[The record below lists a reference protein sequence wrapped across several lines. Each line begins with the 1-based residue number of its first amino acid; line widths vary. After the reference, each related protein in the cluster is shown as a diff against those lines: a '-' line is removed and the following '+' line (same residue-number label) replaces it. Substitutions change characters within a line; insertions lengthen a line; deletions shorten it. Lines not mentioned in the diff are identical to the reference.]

1 MIIRVQSPVGIK
13 RIELLETDNYDKL
26 LSLVCEKFA
35 IGRNDGWCLSRSPSQ
50 SERLNCSLNTR
61 LSKLGLRHGD
71 LIFLSNHTKSGETV
85 GNEDQKHDSNSN
97 WLTTS
102 SSLIEDKVDQE
113 LAKMDGRIHRK
124 RNQQLCH
131 HPVSGQCIHC
141 VPLEPFDSAYLEHL
155 DPPVKFMSFHA
166 YLRKL
171 TGGQSKGKFSC
182 LENLS
187 CHIRPGCRD
196 HPPWPDGI
204 CTKCQPNPITLE
216 IQPYRHVDFVQFE
229 NPQLMDR
236 FLDYWRQTSCQRIG
250 IMLGRYAPFDAPSS
264 PPLAIKAVVAAIY
277 EPAQESTPRSVK
289 LIGPLD
295 NILPKH
301 VMKVAQRIGLQP
313 VGWIF
318 TDLVAQNTNGN
329 GVVKHFR
336 GTIDTFFLSAEECIT
351 AAHLQN
357 LHPNI
362 CRLSPDGCFGSKFT
376 TVVVTGDA
384 SNHIHFEAYQV
395 SNQAMALEKDNI
407 LVPTYDAPELGYI
420 KETTKEQFV
429 PEVFYATKDK
439 YGNRVTRVARPLPVE
454 FLLTYMP
461 TAFPI
466 EPIYTM
472 AKIPDHFP
480 ADCQFPIENRECL
493 GQIQDIPSF
502 SRILH
507 KFGIDQIHTCLTN
520 FHILAWLVNNDTL
533 GLQLQYNTDDNGE
546 LIENPYGIN
555 GLLDAIALRC
565 SNNSNNKESELAIKK
580 WASESPIWATVQ
592 ELANAVISDMPPS
605 PPLSSNHQS
614 SSSYRSVLSG
624 GGSNVSFGINSTTL
638 PKMNW
643 SSQTTIT
650 SSSSSPLT
658 TATTSL
664 LTTTTATLT
673 ESRNSQTNHWACP
686 HCTFHNNP
694 DTDECEMCRLPRR
707 G

>member
-1 MIIRVQSPVGIK
+1 MIIRVQSPNGIK
-13 RIELLETDNYDKL
+13 RIELPETDSYDKF
-26 LSLVCEKFA
+26 LSLVCEKFG
-35 IGRNDGWCLSRSPSQ
+35 IGRNDSWCLSRSHSQ
-50 SERLNCSLNTR
+50 SERLNASLNTR
-61 LSKLGLRHGD
+61 LAKLGLKHGD
-71 LIFLSNHTKSGETV
+71 LLFLLDYARSGGEATA
-85 GNEDQKHDSNSN
+85 NKDQQND
-97 WLTTS
+97 S
-102 SSLIEDKVDQE
+102 SSHIHPNNWSTCGPPVEDKVDQE
-113 LAKMDGRIHRK
+113 MARIDGRIHRK
-124 RNQQLCH
+124 RNEQLCH
-131 HPVSGQCIHC
+131 HPLSGQCIHC

-171 TGGQSKGKFSC
+171 TGGQSKGKFSS

-196 HPPWPDGI
+196 HPPWPNGI
-204 CTKCQPNPITLE
+204 CTKCQPNPVTLE

-229 NPQLMDR
+229 NPQLMNT

-250 IMLGRYAPFDAPSS
+250 IMLGRYAHFNAPGS
-264 PPLAIKAVVAAIY
+264 PPLAIKAVVAVIY
-277 EPAQESTPRSVK
+277 EPAQESTPKSVK

-295 NILPKH
+295 NVLPKH
-301 VMKVAQRIGLQP
+301 VMEVAKRIGLQP

-318 TDLVAQNTNGN
+318 TDLVAQNSNGN

-336 GTIDTFFLSAEECIT
+336 GTVDTFFLSAEECIT

-362 CRLSPDGCFGSKFT
+362 CRLSPEGCFGSKFT

-395 SNQAMALEKDNI
+395 SNQAMALVKDNI
-407 LVPTYDAPELGYI
+407 LVPTYDAPELGYV

-454 FLLTYMP
+454 FLLTNMP

-466 EPIYTM
+466 EPFYTM
-472 AKIPDHFP
+472 AKFPDDFP
-480 ADCQFPIENRECL
+480 ADFQFPIENRECL

-502 SRILH
+502 ARVLH
-507 KFGIDQIHTCLTN
+507 KFGVDQIHTCLTN

-533 GLQLQYNTDDNGE
+533 GLQIFNSEGKLNED
-546 LIENPYGIN
+546 PYGIV

-565 SNNSNNKESELAIKK
+565 SNNNNNDSIKQYELAVKK

-592 ELANAVISDMPPS
+592 ELANAVVSDMPPS
-605 PPLSSNHQS
+605 PPLPTQS
-614 SSSYRSVLSG
+614 DSYRSALSG
-624 GGSNVSFGINSTTL
+624 SSVSLGVGPTSVPKST
-638 PKMNW
+638 W
-643 SSQTTIT
+643 SSQTTTPSGIT
-650 SSSSSPLT
+650 
-658 TATTSL
+658 
-664 LTTTTATLT
+664 
-673 ESRNSQTNHWACP
+673 EQRNSESSHWACS
-686 HCTFHNNP
+686 HCTFHNSP